1 MVDVD
6 TVAPYQGQVLRVL
19 IVAGQSSRWYSR
31 HNAESH
37 GSVEGDV
44 SLPGGAVLSRVW
56 WRGNGGL
63 RLNALRGQFSFRD
76 RIAADM
82 SELTCHI
89 AFTEEDIVE
98 LPLEENMGVGSG
110 YVNLGWQSDSER
122 ALLNGVA
129 PGDRINLVISDVS

>member
-1 MVDVD
+1 MVDID
-6 TVAPYQGQVLRVL
+6 TVAPYQSQVLRVL
-19 IVAGQSSRWYSR
+19 IVAGRPSRWYSR
-31 HNAESH
+31 HDAEMD

-63 RLNALRGQFSFRD
+63 RLNAQRGQFSFRD

-82 SELTCHI
+82 SELTCHV
-89 AFTEEDIVE
+89 AFSEEDIIE
-98 LPLEENMGVGSG
+98 LPFAENMGVGARH
-110 YVNLGWQSDSER
+110 VNLGWQSDSER
-122 ALLNGVA
+122 ALLSGVR